1 MFCRK
6 TKVVCLFVLQTVRQW
21 LDASLR
27 QKKTKLILQFLLLLR
42 AKIAPINLPHL
53 LLLVSL
59 VPLLDALQVIG
70 LVRVLVVV
78 LEVVAAAS
86 ASTVLVVGHR

>member
-1 MFCRK
+1 M
-6 TKVVCLFVLQTVRQW
+6 RQW

-27 QKKTKLILQFLLLLR
+27 QKKTKFILQFRLLQRENSTIL
-42 AKIAPINLPHL
+42 AKIAPINLTHL

-59 VPLLDALQVIG
+59 VPLLDALQVVRF
-70 LVRVLVVV
+70 VRVLVVV

-86 ASTVLVVGHR
+86 PAAILVIGHR